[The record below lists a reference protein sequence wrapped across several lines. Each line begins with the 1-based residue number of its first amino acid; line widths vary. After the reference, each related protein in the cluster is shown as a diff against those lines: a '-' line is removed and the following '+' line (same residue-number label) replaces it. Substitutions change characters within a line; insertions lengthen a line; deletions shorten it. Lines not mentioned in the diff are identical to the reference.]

1 MSEVGSVETSVAEAF
16 RRADT
21 LKAPLDERL
30 DHYMG
35 ESRKLFPTLESSYD
49 DLAARLRE
57 NGVGGRVPGVGETLP
72 DVHLTDSEGHLVR
85 LRSFMERG
93 PLVISF
99 NRGPWCGYCGLE
111 LQALARAYP
120 FIASIGGDVVSIVPE
135 LRPQA
140 QALQQKYGLPF
151 SVLTDRNLV
160 YASALGLV
168 FRAGDTIRRLYE
180 ILGIDLTQ
188 FQGNDGWLLPLP
200 ATLVVGRDGLIKARF
215 IDPDFRNR
223 MKTEDI
229 LTAVS
234 EAH

>member
-1 MSEVGSVETSVAEAF
+1 MSEVGSVEESVAEAF
-16 RRADT
+16 HRADT

-30 DHYMG
+30 DLYMG
-35 ESRKLFPTLESSYD
+35 ESRKLFPTLESVYD

-57 NGVGGRVPGVGETLP
+57 NGVGGRVPAVGETLP
-72 DVHLTDSEGHLVR
+72 DVHLTDSEGHPVR
-85 LRSFMERG
+85 LGSFMERG

-99 NRGPWCGYCGLE
+99 NRGPWCGYCGME

-120 FIASIGGDVVSIVPE
+120 FVASIGGDVVSIVPE

-151 SVLTDRNLV
+151 SVLTDRDLV

-168 FRAGDTIRRLYE
+168 FRAGDTIRRVYE
-180 ILGIDLTQ
+180 TLGIDLSR
-188 FQGNDGWLLPLP
+188 FQGNDGWLLPIP
-200 ATLVVGRDGLIKARF
+200 ATLVVGRDALVTARF

-223 MKTEDI
+223 MNTEDI
-229 LTAVS
+229 LTAVG

>member
-1 MSEVGSVETSVAEAF
+1 MRGSTIIWGSRGSSS
-16 RRADT
+16 RR
-21 LKAPLDERL
+21 
-30 DHYMG
+30 
-35 ESRKLFPTLESSYD
+35 SSLVTTI
-49 DLAARLRE
+49 LAARLRE

-85 LRSFMERG
+85 LGSFMERG

-99 NRGPWCGYCGLE
+99 NRGHWCGYCGLE

-168 FRAGDTIRRLYE
+168 FRAGDTIRRAYE
-180 ILGIDLTQ
+180 TLGIDLTQ

>member
-1 MSEVGSVETSVAEAF
+1 MSEAGSVEESVAEAF
-16 RRADT
+16 HQADT

-30 DHYMG
+30 DLYMG
-35 ESRKLFPTLESSYD
+35 ESRKLFPTLESVFD

-57 NGVGGRVPGVGETLP
+57 NGVGGRVPAVGEVLP
-72 DVHLTDSEGHLVR
+72 DVHLTDSEGHPVR
-85 LRSFMERG
+85 LGSFMERG

-99 NRGPWCGYCGLE
+99 NRGPWCGYCGME
-111 LQALARAYP
+111 LQALASAYP
-120 FIASIGGDVVSIVPE
+120 FVASIGGDVVSIVPE

-151 SVLTDRNLV
+151 SVLTDRDLV

-168 FRAGDTIRRLYE
+168 FRAGDTIRRVYE
-180 ILGIDLTQ
+180 TLGIDLSR
-188 FQGNDGWLLPLP
+188 FQGNDGWLLPIP
-200 ATLVVGRDGLIKARF
+200 ATLVVGRDALVTARF

-223 MKTEDI
+223 MNTEDI
-229 LTAVS
+229 LTTVG